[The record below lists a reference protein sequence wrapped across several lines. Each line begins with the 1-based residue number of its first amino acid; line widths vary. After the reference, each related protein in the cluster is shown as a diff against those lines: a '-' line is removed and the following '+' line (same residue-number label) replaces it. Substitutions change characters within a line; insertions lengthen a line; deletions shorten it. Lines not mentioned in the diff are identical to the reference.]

1 MYLIS
6 KTIKINYFY
15 KKTTMNQENQIQV
28 PTFDELISNELKK
41 YDPIIPKVEELKKEF
56 MPLRIKDLEDKEGY
70 EAVKSALKFMVGKRH
85 DIEDKRKELKADSL
99 KFGRAVDEKAK
110 EIQSMIAPIEEHL
123 KSEKDKIDEQIKA
136 IKEAEEKAA
145 QQKLL
150 DRHNN
155 LVQAGFNLIGDT
167 YTWISKV
174 DLANVINFHKLN
186 VEVFEDDKFAEWL
199 EDFKANTLHQ
209 ESINLKAKEERDAKE
224 RAELLEAQNKLIEE
238 KAKMEKEL
246 EEMRATMEQYNKQKQ
261 EQEQALLLEKQKR
274 EQEQAEQERLNSLS
288 DKDKLQ
294 EFLNS
299 ISYGVIPEL
308 KGKKYKAVLDRIL
321 YDIKI
326 IKNLEI

>member
-1 MYLIS
+1 
-6 KTIKINYFY
+6 
-15 KKTTMNQENQIQV
+15 MNQETQIQV

-56 MPLRIKDLEDKEGY
+56 LPLRVKDLEDKEGY

-99 KFGRAVDEKAK
+99 KFGKAVDERAK

-123 KSEKDKIDEQIKA
+123 KAEKDKIDEQIKA

-199 EDFKANTLHQ
+199 EDFKANTLNK
-209 ESINLKAKEERDAKE
+209 ELVDLKAKEEREAKE

-246 EEMRATMEQYNKQKQ
+246 EEMRASMEQYNKQKQ
-261 EQEQALLLEKQKR
+261 EQEQAILLEKQKR

-294 EFLNS
+294 EFINSITYGIVPELNS
-299 ISYGVIPEL
+299 
-308 KGKKYKAVLDRIL
+308 KKYKAVLDRIL